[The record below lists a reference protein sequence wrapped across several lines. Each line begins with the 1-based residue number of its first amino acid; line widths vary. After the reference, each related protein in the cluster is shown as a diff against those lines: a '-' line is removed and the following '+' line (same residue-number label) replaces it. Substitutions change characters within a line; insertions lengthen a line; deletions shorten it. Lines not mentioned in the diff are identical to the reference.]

1 MKISKS
7 FIIYIHIILVFLI
20 SKNLLAAEDFSKNIV
35 IHEKP
40 LIIKELKFKDFN
52 LQDVDL
58 TNKKGNIMI
67 INFWASWCLPCKRE
81 MPSLA
86 KLAEKYPNIEVYAI
100 NMEKPNKLRTG
111 DFFKNLGITS
121 LDIYFDTD
129 FKLVIELSRFDPV
142 TDKTYVFELEEG
154 TLFSIPDGREFKL
167 GKKRVKRFECEE
179 ISTRK
184 KYIFSPHAEVIEI
197 KKRS

>member
-7 FIIYIHIILVFLI
+7 FKIYIHIILVFLI

-40 LIIKELKFKDFN
+40 LIINELKFKDFN
-52 LQDVDL
+52 LQDVEL

-86 KLAEKYPNIEVYAI
+86 NLAQKFPEIKVYAI
-100 NMEKPNKLRTG
+100 NMEKPNKLRAG
-111 DFFKNLGITS
+111 DFFKNIGITS
-121 LDIYFDTD
+121 LDSYFDPD
-129 FKLVIELSRFDPV
+129 FKLVKTFKMRGLPTSILI
-142 TDKTYVFELEEG
+142 DKNGKEFGRVVGEIDFNSEEFIR
-154 TLFSIPDGREFKL
+154 LL
-167 GKKRVKRFECEE
+167 
-179 ISTRK
+179 K
-184 KYIFSPHAEVIEI
+184 KYI
-197 KKRS
+197 

>member
-7 FIIYIHIILVFLI
+7 FKIYIHIILVLLI
-20 SKNLLAAEDFSKNIV
+20 SKNLLANDDFSKNIV

-40 LIIKELKFKDFN
+40 LIIKEIKFKDFN

-86 KLAEKYPNIEVYAI
+86 KLAQKYPDIKVYAI
-100 NMEKPNKLRTG
+100 NMEKPNKLRAR
-111 DFFKNLGITS
+111 DFFKSLGITS
-121 LDIYFDTD
+121 LDIYFDPD
-129 FKLVIELSRFDPV
+129 FQLVKTFKMRGLPTSILI
-142 TDKTYVFELEEG
+142 DK
-154 TLFSIPDGREFKL
+154 DGREFGRVVGEVDFNSEEFIRIL
-167 GKKRVKRFECEE
+167 KKN
-179 ISTRK
+179 I
-184 KYIFSPHAEVIEI
+184 
-197 KKRS
+197 

>member
-86 KLAEKYPNIEVYAI
+86 KLAEKYPDIKVYAI
-100 NMEKPNKLRTG
+100 NMEKPNKLKAG
-111 DFFKNLGITS
+111 DFFKSIGVTS
-121 LDIYFDTD
+121 LDIYFDPD
-129 FKLVIELSRFDPV
+129 FKLVKTFKMRGLPTSILI
-142 TDKTYVFELEEG
+142 DKN
-154 TLFSIPDGREFKL
+154 GREFGRVIGEVDFNSEVFSKL
-167 GKKRVKRFECEE
+167 L
-179 ISTRK
+179 K
-184 KYIFSPHAEVIEI
+184 KYI
-197 KKRS
+197 

>member
-7 FIIYIHIILVFLI
+7 FKIYIHIILVLLV
-20 SKNLLAAEDFSKNIV
+20 SKNLLANDDFSKNIV

-81 MPSLA
+81 MPSLEI
-86 KLAEKYPNIEVYAI
+86 LAQKYPNIKIYPI
-100 NMEKPNKLRTG
+100 NMEKPNKLRTR
-111 DFFKNLGITS
+111 DFYKSIGITG
-121 LDIYFDTD
+121 LDIYFDPD
-129 FKLVIELSRFDPV
+129 FKLVKTFKMRGLPTSILI
-142 TDKTYVFELEEG
+142 DK
-154 TLFSIPDGREFKL
+154 DGREF
-167 GKKRVKRFECEE
+167 GRVVGEVDFNSEE
-179 ISTRK
+179 FIRLLK
-184 KYIFSPHAEVIEI
+184 KYI
-197 KKRS
+197 

>member
-7 FIIYIHIILVFLI
+7 FKIYIHIILVFFI

-86 KLAEKYPNIEVYAI
+86 KLAEKYPDVKVYAI
-100 NMEKPNKLRTG
+100 NMEKPNKLRAG

-121 LDIYFDTD
+121 LDIYFDPD
-129 FKLVIELSRFDPV
+129 FTLVKTFKMRGLPTSILI
-142 TDKTYVFELEEG
+142 DKK
-154 TLFSIPDGREFKL
+154 GREF
-167 GKKRVKRFECEE
+167 GRVVGE
-179 ISTRK
+179 IDFNSEVFSTLLK
-184 KYIFSPHAEVIEI
+184 KYI
-197 KKRS
+197 